1 MLAKGLRSWGVVQL
15 AGHQVL
21 VLGTGVQIPPPQ
33 LSGSFAVR
41 SLCEHLFVEDRV
53 AKLVDTARSHPD
65 LLWLA
70 GLVEGEGSFFPGSP
84 SAPGLPVMQVAMVDV
99 DVISRVARMLG
110 VAVRVIRPRREE
122 WKTIYTC
129 RVRGAPAV
137 AWMTALRP
145 HLGLRRRSQVNRA
158 IASYAP
164 RSGRLLDDEKATV
177 ALDLLDSGATVRE
190 VADRFGVSIW
200 CIYDL
205 RLGRTHRHLPRRMI
219 A

>member
-1 MLAKGLRSWGVVQL
+1 MLATSSSSLGGRLASRTPGFGPGNGGANPSPPATRQLSVRRSW
-15 AGHQVL
+15 
-21 VLGTGVQIPPPQ
+21 
-33 LSGSFAVR
+33 
-41 SLCEHLFVEDRV
+41 EHLFVEGRI
-53 AKLVDTARSHPD
+53 AKLVDTARNHPD

-99 DVISRVARMLG
+99 DVISRAARMLG
-110 VAVRVIRPRREE
+110 VTVRTIRPRREA

-129 RVRGAPAV
+129 RIRGAPAV

-145 HLGLRRRSQVNRA
+145 HLGLRRRSQVKRA

-164 RSGRLLDDEKATV
+164 RSGRLLDDEKATL
-177 ALDLLDSGATVRE
+177 ALEKLASGATVRN

-205 RLGRTHRHLPRRMI
+205 RLGRTHRHLPRHMI